1 MKMKLLKKV
10 SVILHE
16 KPTLFSR
23 DFTEEEKYVTRVEY
37 HNHSVTVDK
46 KVVTQS
52 KTIIRCKK

>member
-23 DFTEEEKYVTRVEY
+23 DFTEEEKYVTRVEN
-37 HNHSVTVDK
+37 HNHSVSVDN
-46 KVVTQS
+46 KVVTQP
-52 KTIIRCKK
+52 KIN

>member
-1 MKMKLLKKV
+1 MSSRRLVKTVLILEGV
-10 SVILHE
+10 SPACFIEWVDGYE
-16 KPTLFSR
+16 
-23 DFTEEEKYVTRVEY
+23 TRVEY

>member
-1 MKMKLLKKV
+1 MNSRRLVKTVLILEGV
-10 SVILHE
+10 SPAYIIEWV
-16 KPTLFSR
+16 
-23 DFTEEEKYVTRVEY
+23 DGYVTRVEY